1 MKQEFFTRSFLA
13 DLADMT
19 ERNDHTGALL
29 SVADWAAWNMI
40 GSGKGRIYAMIAD
53 GFDNIRRRQDEIGF
67 LDENLLRCRCEFS
80 AMLFRCIE
88 EDFGRSCSDLVKKC
102 L

>member
-1 MKQEFFTRSFLA
+1 MTQNVFPDWFLVE
-13 DLADMT
+13 LSDMT

-29 SVADWAAWNMI
+29 SVADWAAWNTI

-53 GFDNIRRRQDEIGF
+53 GFDNIRHRQDEIGF

-80 AMLFRCIE
+80 EMLFRCIE
-88 EDFGRSCSDLVKKC
+88 EDFGRHCTDLVKKS